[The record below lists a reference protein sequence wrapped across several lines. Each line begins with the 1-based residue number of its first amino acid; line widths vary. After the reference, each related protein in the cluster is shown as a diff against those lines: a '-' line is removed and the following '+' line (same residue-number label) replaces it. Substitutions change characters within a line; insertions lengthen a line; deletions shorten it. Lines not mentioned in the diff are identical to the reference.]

1 MIPVIKIAL
10 LLFAALGFVGAGAAL
25 AVGRLHDL
33 DRGDAD
39 LGMRVLAF
47 VLAAFGAMCTASA
60 AGFVGVVAF
69 GGVIVWCSYVLW
81 AQRVGVFRIEYF
93 KPRASEPAGR

>member
-1 MIPVIKIAL
+1 MIPLVKVAL
-10 LLFAALGFVGAGAAL
+10 LLFAAIGFSGAGAAL

-33 DRGDAD
+33 ESGDAD
-39 LGMRVLAF
+39 IGMRALAAVLAVF
-47 VLAAFGAMCTASA
+47 SAICTVSA
-60 AGFVGVVAF
+60 AGFIGVAAF